1 MSNDLGI
8 DRSGNG
14 NNFTVNNLAYSDQ
27 MVDSPTNNF
36 ATLNPLHLPVTTP
49 PTFAEGNLEVTTPV
63 NGAGVCVS
71 TIGATSGKWYAEFYI
86 KSSTGA
92 MRASAA
98 VTSDANATIYA
109 NTNIGSLSGARD
121 VGYMGNDG
129 EKFVSGS
136 ESSYGDAF
144 SNGDIIGIVLD
155 VDNNT
160 VNFYHNNVAK
170 GNITMASTGTY
181 HFAYGDVSAGV
192 GSVMV
197 ANFGQDSSFAGNK
210 TAQGNQDGNDIGD
223 FYYTPPTGF
232 LALCTSNLPDVA
244 VVPSEHF
251 NTVLYTANDDT
262 LNVTGVGF
270 QSDFSWFKIRSGT
283 GSHALFDA
291 IRGVNKG
298 LSTNQT
304 AGEYTAAADAD
315 LVSWNSDGFT
325 LGAGED
331 WASVNDTDNA
341 SIVVWN
347 WKANGSGSSNTDGSI
362 NTTKTSANVNAGFSI
377 VSYTGNGSA
386 NQTVGHGL
394 SQDID
399 MVIVKNRTSG
409 SNDNWRVW
417 HTGLSG
423 NTYYVGLNQT
433 SAQDTSSTVFNGHSA
448 TTFTVGNDGSVNRNT
463 DTYIAY
469 AFHSVDGYSKVGSYT
484 GNSNANGTFVY
495 TGFRPAF
502 ILVKSST
509 EVRNWH
515 NMDSTRDS
523 YNVATKI
530 VWANKSNEEYTDAAY
545 TSLDFVS
552 NGFKIRNNDTAMN
565 NNGQTHIYIAFAETP
580 FKYSNAR

>member
-377 VSYTGNGSA
+377 ISYTGNGVDGA
-386 NQTVGHGL
+386 TIGHGL
-394 SQDID
+394 SSAPE
-399 MVIVKNRTSG
+399 MVIVKSRTDAVNWFVYHKDVG
-409 SNDNWRVW
+409 TNKYLLLDTTTAANTDNDTWN
-417 HTGLSG
+417 
-423 NTYYVGLNQT
+423 NT
-433 SAQDTSSTVFNGHSA
+433 APSSSLI
-448 TTFTVGNDGSVNRNT
+448 TFGGQVETVGNNKNF
-463 DTYIAY
+463 IAY